1 MLGAALLFALMA
13 HAYLA
18 VLRTL
23 SRSRNQVRRGLALG
37 AFIGML
43 SAMIHA
49 TVEFAFQ
56 MPAVALCFTALVAI
70 GVLAQDHQSEPPV
83 AVEDTVK

>member
-1 MLGAALLFALMA
+1 MA

-23 SRSRNQVRRGLALG
+23 GRSRHQVRRGLALG

-56 MPAVALCFTALVAI
+56 IPAVALCFTALVAI
-70 GVLAQDHQSEPPV
+70 GVLAQDHKNVPPV
-83 AVEDTVK
+83 AL